1 MNRTTG
7 TLIDILSVLAG
18 ITLTPWA
25 ISKWSEI
32 GFRIEL
38 TFNTGKQEGNSFL
51 LATLIGIA
59 LFAYGILNLLFIRQK
74 CFQKDKNEQ
83 EEVSKLDR

>member
-1 MNRTTG
+1 MNRITG
-7 TLIDILSVLAG
+7 TLIDIILVLAG
-18 ITLTPWA
+18 IILTPWA
-25 ISKWSEI
+25 ISKWSKI

-38 TFNTGKQEGNSFL
+38 TINAGKQEGNSFL

-59 LFAYGILNLLFIRQK
+59 LFAYGILNLLFLRRK

-83 EEVSKLDR
+83 EGVNKLRR